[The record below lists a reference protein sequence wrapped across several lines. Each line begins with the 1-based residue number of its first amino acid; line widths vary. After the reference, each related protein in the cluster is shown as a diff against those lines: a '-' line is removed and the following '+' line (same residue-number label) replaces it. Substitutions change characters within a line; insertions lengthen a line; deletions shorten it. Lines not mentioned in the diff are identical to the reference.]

1 MSLQKKDFI
10 EIEFTAKV
18 KDGDVFDSNL
28 KDVLEKAKLNLEP
41 KPVIFSVGGGMF
53 LKGVED
59 FLEGKEI
66 VKYEIELSPEKAFG
80 FRDSKLVQMVPSRI
94 FREQRLNPV
103 PGVMFNFDGR
113 IAKILSVSGGRIIAD
128 FNNPIAGKTVIYN
141 VNVIRKV
148 EDIKEKAKAFVEFL
162 FRRKF
167 DFEIV
172 DKKIILKAE
181 KNFIQFLELFKDKF
195 KEILD
200 LDLEVKEEKSENS
213 PSVANLKE
221 EEKQEAK
228 NSVQ

>member
-1 MSLQKKDFI
+1 MSFQKKDFV
-10 EIEFTAKV
+10 EIEFVAKV
-18 KDGDVFDSNL
+18 KGGDVFDSNI

-41 KPVIFSVGGGMF
+41 KPVIFSIGGGMF

-66 VKYEIELSPEKAFG
+66 GKYEIELSPEKAFG
-80 FRDSKLVQMVPSRI
+80 FRDSRLVQMVPSRI

-141 VNVIRKV
+141 VDVVRRV
-148 EDIKEKAKAFVEFL
+148 DDIKEKAKALVEFL

-181 KNFIQFLELFKDKF
+181 KNFVQFLELFKDKF

-200 LDLEVKEEKSENS
+200 LDL
-213 PSVANLKE
+213 SVVE
-221 EEKQEAK
+221 EEKKETAPVN
-228 NSVQ
+228 NSPQ

>member
-1 MSLQKKDFI
+1 MSLQKKDFV

-41 KPVIFSVGGGMF
+41 KPVIFSIGGGMF

-66 VKYEIELSPEKAFG
+66 GKYQIELPPEKAFG
-80 FRDSKLVQMVPSRI
+80 FRDSRLIRLMPMSV
-94 FREQRLNPV
+94 FREQRLNPI

-128 FNNPIAGKTVIYN
+128 FNNPVAGKTVVYDLK
-141 VNVIRKV
+141 VTRKV
-148 EDIKEKAKAFVEFL
+148 EDINEKAKAFIEFL

-167 DFEIV
+167 DFEIQG
-172 DKKIILKAE
+172 KKLVLKSE
-181 KNFIQFLELFKDKF
+181 KNFVQFLELFKDKF

-200 LDLEVKEEKSENS
+200 LDLEV
-213 PSVANLKE
+213 VE
-221 EEKQEAK
+221 EESKKKELPETQ
-228 NSVQ
+228 SS